1 MTGVFGPLNSKKIEL
16 GPNLSSGRKFG
27 LTLTQNSFSLSRVLS
42 DFRNNNKKVLPD
54 RYSATTPGEACVAAP
69 LPRFFGDVPHQR
81 PLEHSRKHLPC
92 HPRRAPK
99 KPNPTGAINPEE
111 ERTPRSGADAQPQ
124 RVSGW
129 PRGKQVRRR
138 HEVDSPPALS
148 HSSIQMRRLP
158 PAVAL
163 LLRRSLASAALLPAP
178 VRPLP
183 LSPVIF

>member
-1 MTGVFGPLNSKKIEL
+1 VTGVFGPLNSKKFEL
-16 GPNLSSGRKFG
+16 GPNLSRGRKFG

-138 HEVDSPPALS
+138 HEVDSPLSRTCPFRCGACPRPWCSSSDARSPPPRSSPLRYALC
-148 HSSIQMRRLP
+148 HLPRSS
-158 PAVAL
+158 
-163 LLRRSLASAALLPAP
+163 
-178 VRPLP
+178 
-183 LSPVIF
+183 FD